1 MKQRW
6 RLIVLMFM
14 TSCVW
19 GHAQLTSLYKQLDD
33 AISHTQEYVAAKEHS
48 IQRLV
53 GKLSLTQDSREK
65 YYLCKSI
72 FEEYRSY
79 KSDSALAYVSRCLH
93 LAQEMKDQ
101 SLTDACR
108 VAMAYQCSST
118 GLSVE
123 ALDFVGSLSHVPTSP
138 ERLAEYDKAYSH
150 VYGELAFYC
159 KVPSLKQEYYRR
171 QDAYDDLLFKNASP
185 QFDYCLQRKEQRA
198 MKAKDLKAALHY
210 NDMRMRGLKDTD
222 RDFAIVAFYR
232 ADDYGKM
239 NKKEER
245 QYWMLKA
252 AICDIKNAV
261 MDQGAMWE
269 VANIL
274 REQGDMERSHRYI
287 QFAWNCS
294 QIYTTRLR
302 SWQISPILS
311 SVNEN
316 YQLQLNKRNNQ
327 LRSGIMAI
335 GVLVVLLLATIF
347 YINRQRKKLSEAR
360 DQLHRSNQQLSELNA
375 NLTTANAELHSL
387 NTELSQ
393 ANRMKEE
400 YVGRFMRLCS
410 QYIDRQND
418 FRKLVHRKVKNHEYQ
433 QLFEETKSQD
443 DQEKELVELY
453 ENFDSA
459 FLHLFPH
466 FVEDFNALL
475 RPEERIPLD
484 KAKGL
489 PTQIRIFA
497 LIRLGIEDSAKIAE
511 FLHYSVNTI
520 YSYRARVK
528 NGAKENRDEFESQVK
543 RIGMS

>member
-1 MKQRW
+1 MRQRLG
-6 RLIVLMFM
+6 LIVLMFM

-19 GHAQLTSLYKQLDD
+19 GRAQLASLYKQLDD
-33 AISHTQEYVAAKEHS
+33 AISHTQEYVAVKENAIH
-48 IQRLV
+48 QLT
-53 GKLSLTQDSREK
+53 GKLAVTQDTRERF
-65 YYLCKSI
+65 YLCKSI

-79 KSDSALAYVSRCLH
+79 KSDSALAYMNRCLH
-93 LAQEMKDQ
+93 LAREMKDQ
-101 SLTDACR
+101 SLVDVCK

-118 GLSVE
+118 GLYVE
-123 ALDFVGSLSHVPTSP
+123 SLDLLGSISHLPSSP
-138 ERLAEYDKAYSH
+138 KTLDDYYKAYSH
-150 VYGELAFYC
+150 VYGELANYS
-159 KVPSLKQEYYRR
+159 KVPNLKQAYYKQQDEY
-171 QDAYDDLLFKNASP
+171 DVLLFKVAPPYS
-185 QFDYCLQRKEQRA
+185 DYDLQRKEC
-198 MKAKDLKAALHY
+198 KAVADNDFKGAIHY
-210 NDMRMRGLKDTD
+210 NNLRMKGLKDTD
-222 RDFAIVAFYR
+222 RDYAIVAFYR
-232 ADDYGKM
+232 AIDFRMTD
-239 NKKEER
+239 NKDSCM
-245 QYWMLKA
+245 YWMLKA
-252 AICDIKNAV
+252 AICDIKHAV

-269 VANIL
+269 IANTL

-294 QIYTTRLR
+294 QIYSTRLR

-316 YQLQLNKRNNQ
+316 YQYQLNKRNGQ
-327 LRSGIMAI
+327 LRSGIIAI
-335 GVLVVLLLATIF
+335 GVLAVLLLATIF

-360 DQLHRSNQQLSELNA
+360 DQLHRSNLQLSELNA
-375 NLTTANAELHSL
+375 NLTVANAKLHSL

-393 ANRMKEE
+393 ANRVKEE

-433 QLFEETKSQD
+433 QLFEETKGQD
-443 DQEKELVELY
+443 DQERELDELY

-475 RPEERIPLD
+475 RPEEQIPLD
-484 KAKGL
+484 KGKGL

-528 NGAKENRDEFESQVK
+528 NGAKANRDDFENQVK

>member
-6 RLIVLMFM
+6 RLTFLMFM

-33 AISHTQEYVAAKEHS
+33 AISHTQEYVAVKEHS
-48 IQRLV
+48 IHRLV
-53 GKLSLTQDSREK
+53 GKLSLAQDSREK

-72 FEEYRSY
+72 FEEYRSF
-79 KSDSALAYVSRCLH
+79 KSDSALAYANRCLH
-93 LAQEMKDQ
+93 FASEMRDQ
-101 SLTDACR
+101 SLVDACK

-118 GLSVE
+118 GLYVE
-123 ALDFVGSLSHVPTSP
+123 ALDLLGSISHVPTSP
-138 ERLAEYDKAYSH
+138 ERLAEYYRAYSH

-159 KVPSLKQEYYRR
+159 KVSSLKQEYYHR
-171 QDAYDDLLFKNASP
+171 QDAYDNLLLKKASP
-185 QFDYCLQRKEQRA
+185 LFDYVLQRKEQRA
-198 MKAKDLKAALHY
+198 MTAKDFKAALHF
-210 NDMRMRGLKDTD
+210 NDMRMKGLKDTD
-222 RDFAIVAFYR
+222 RDFAIMAYYR
-232 ADDYGKM
+232 ASDYGKM
-239 NKKEER
+239 NIKDKSL
-245 QYWMLKA
+245 YWMLKA

-269 VANIL
+269 IANIL
-274 REQGDMERSHRYI
+274 REQGDMERSHQYI

-294 QIYTTRLR
+294 QIYSTRLR

-316 YQLQLNKRNNQ
+316 YQYQLNKRNNQ
-327 LRSGIMAI
+327 LRLGIIII
-335 GVLVVLLLATIF
+335 GVLAILLLATIF

-375 NLTTANAELHSL
+375 NLMTANAELHSL

-418 FRKLVHRKVKNHEYQ
+418 FRKFVHRKMKNHEYQ
-433 QLFEETKSQD
+433 QLLEKTKSQD

-475 RPEERIPLD
+475 RPEEQIPLD

-528 NGAKENRDEFESQVK
+528 NGAKENRDEFENQVK